1 MGVNGTGQIYKGFTF
16 DGIKSKDYGVYIT
29 GEGVYNAPVRDVEM
43 ITIPNRNG
51 SFVLDHGRFENI
63 EVTYPAGMF
72 GATQTD
78 FADGINALR
87 NALASRKGYV
97 RLEDEYN
104 PNEYRM
110 AVYKS
115 GLEVSPVQ
123 YGQAGEFEIVF
134 ECKPQRFL
142 KSGETAVS
150 VANNGT
156 ITNPTLF
163 ESRPTLQI
171 WGYGQANLGDE
182 SVKINSTALGEVNM
196 YRASDVNPDLYYKF
210 DLANTDVL
218 NNGDTITAQFE
229 LLTLIHYNAGYT
241 PNLVQL
247 INNSYFEYAG
257 GTIISGYSTAIL
269 DTTLTVTFLAGTSAT
284 KPSPYAE
291 AEFSVR
297 CYDGIQSYVVQPKI
311 RLYLSYNA
319 TLKQISATPSLVW
332 SGDQTGIKNTSREYD
347 DIIITGDST
356 QSALGQP
363 VYFDLDI
370 GEAYKIEN
378 NQMISINNAVTM
390 PAELPT
396 LKPGATTVTYDNTIT
411 QFKIVPRWWIV

>member
-16 DGIKSKDYGVYIT
+16 DGINSKDYGVYIT

-142 KSGETAVS
+142 KSGESAVS
-150 VANNGT
+150 IANNGT

-171 WGYGQANLGDE
+171 WGYGQANLGDQ

-218 NNGDTITAQFE
+218 NNGDTITAKFE
-229 LLTLIHYNAGYT
+229 LLTLIHYNSGYT
-241 PNLVQL
+241 PNLVQRL
-247 INNSYFEYAG
+247 SNSYFDYAD
-257 GTIISGYSTAIL
+257 GTIISGYSTVIL
-269 DTTLTVTFLAGTSAT
+269 DTNLIATFSSGTSST
-284 KPSPYAE
+284 YPNPYAE
-291 AEFSVR
+291 AQFYVR
-297 CYDGIQSYVVQPKI
+297 CYDGVQAYVVQPKI
-311 RLYLSYNA
+311 RLYLSYSP
-319 TLKQISATPSLVW
+319 TLKRISATPTIVW
-332 SGDQTGIKNTSREYD
+332 TGDQTGIKNTTWEYD

-378 NQMISINNAVTM
+378 NQMISVNNAVTM

-396 LKPGATTVTYDNTIT
+396 LKPGATTITYDNTIT

>member
-142 KSGETAVS
+142 KSGESAVS
-150 VANNGT
+150 VNNNGT

-171 WGYGQANLGDE
+171 WGYGQANLGDQ
-182 SVKINSTALGEVNM
+182 SVKINSEPLGEVTITTRSTLSQNF
-196 YRASDVNPDLYYKF
+196 SIEPTLSK
-210 DLANTDVL
+210 LNTS
-218 NNGDTITAQFE
+218 DTISLSYGTNIMVTVPSGYEITEANRVEAQDQYITPDYETIVSSRSFSANYTITTATYVKGTSSTSSTSVARYIIKFQQMGGGNTRQATYTFASSVAYNGSSRFTQTMSVTAQGNADVTMNWSNN
-229 LLTLIHYNAGYT
+229 LL
-241 PNLVQL
+241 VM
-247 INNSYFEYAG
+247 
-257 GTIISGYSTAIL
+257 
-269 DTTLTVTFLAGTSAT
+269 
-284 KPSPYAE
+284 
-291 AEFSVR
+291 
-297 CYDGIQSYVVQPKI
+297 
-311 RLYLSYNA
+311 
-319 TLKQISATPSLVW
+319 
-332 SGDQTGIKNTSREYD
+332 
-347 DIIITGDST
+347 TGDST

-370 GEAYKIEN
+370 GEAYKKEN
-378 NQMISINNAVTM
+378 GQIISINNAVEM

-396 LKPGATTVTYDNTIT
+396 LKPGATTITYDNTIT